1 MNCYYKAGL
10 KGGGRMFWEG
20 RDLSTLT
27 GGGETWKIL
36 SLNITPS
43 NAPTEIM
50 NFQMASFCMYVC
62 IYF

>member
-1 MNCYYKAGL
+1 
-10 KGGGRMFWEG
+10 MFWEG
-20 RDLSTLT
+20 HDLSALT

-50 NFQMASFCMYVC
+50 NLQMASFFLYLF